1 MRFTATCPHCGTNDH
16 PEPFSDQHLCWTSCG
31 SCKRGYWFDVLENA
45 ASAEHPKD
53 VQRNRLEALE
63 AALRQARSCAYPVST
78 EIDPRGHRWSEAY
91 LDQLLPT
98 INTLLKD

>member
-1 MRFTATCPHCGTNDH
+1 M
-16 PEPFSDQHLCWTSCG
+16 SDYMAAQMDSQIEG
-31 SCKRGYWFDVLENA
+31 AISEN
-45 ASAEHPKD
+45 E
-53 VQRNRLEALE
+53 RLRLRIEALE

-98 INTLLKD
+98 INDLLKD